1 MITPPAAPSFKPS
14 RGAWRDARALLFA
27 HRLRLLAAF
36 GLLVVSRIAA
46 LALPASSKVLVDEV
60 ITKRHGEWLG
70 LLAAAIVFAS
80 LVQAGTSLL
89 LSRIVGLAAQRAI
102 MEVRRDLQRK
112 VLNLPV
118 AFFDS
123 TKSGILISRIMTDP
137 DALRSLLGAGLIQLA
152 GSLLTATFALTVLL
166 WLNWRLTSMTLVLL
180 GIFAALMVYS
190 FRRIRPLFRQRAEI
204 SSQVVGR
211 LAESLGGIRVV
222 KAYRAEENEARVF
235 DAGLDR
241 LFERVRKEVTASSAV
256 GASALLIFGV
266 ISALL
271 VFVGGREILAGSMT
285 LGGFVMYVFFIGL
298 LIAPV
303 VRISDSATQLSEA
316 FAGLDRIRE
325 LRERDSEDLAGAGL
339 LPFATARVLGY
350 LD

>member
-1 MITPPAAPSFKPS
+1 M
-14 RGAWRDARALLFA
+14 
-27 HRLRLLAAF
+27 
-36 GLLVVSRIAA
+36 
-46 LALPASSKVLVDEV
+46 
-60 ITKRHGEWLG
+60 
-70 LLAAAIVFAS
+70 
-80 LVQAGTSLL
+80 
-89 LSRIVGLAAQRAI
+89 
-102 MEVRRDLQRK
+102 
-112 VLNLPV
+112 
-118 AFFDS
+118 
-123 TKSGILISRIMTDP
+123 
-137 DALRSLLGAGLIQLA
+137 
-152 GSLLTATFALTVLL
+152 
-166 WLNWRLTSMTLVLL
+166 
-180 GIFAALMVYS
+180 
-190 FRRIRPLFRQRAEI
+190 
-204 SSQVVGR
+204 VGR